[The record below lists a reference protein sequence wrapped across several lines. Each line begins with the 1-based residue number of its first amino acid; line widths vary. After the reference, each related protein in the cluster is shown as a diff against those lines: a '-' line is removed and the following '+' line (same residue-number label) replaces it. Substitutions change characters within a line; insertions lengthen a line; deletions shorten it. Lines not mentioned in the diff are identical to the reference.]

1 MNRGLSNL
9 TLFHMEKTDMTDA
22 IQFGTSHADV
32 EHTDT
37 DLEQISE
44 NKLIERFQR
53 GDTEAFNPLV
63 LKYQK
68 KIYSFLYRRVRDR
81 ETAKD
86 LCQEVFL
93 KAFKALPNFKGD
105 STFYSWVYRIA
116 INCSIDF
123 QRQRNR
129 VKFLTFEELSFDADD
144 VLRMVNSY
152 PSPEMITETEELG
165 RIIRKAVQ
173 KLPPGQRRVFNLRHR
188 RALAIKEIAA
198 LLNRSEGTV
207 KAHLHHAHQR
217 LQGMLLPYL
226 RNQPLEWNEET

>member
-1 MNRGLSNL
+1 M
-9 TLFHMEKTDMTDA
+9 TYTQKTTT
-22 IQFGTSHADV
+22 FY
-32 EHTDT
+32 TDT
-37 DLEQISE
+37 ELEQIDE
-44 NKLIERFQR
+44 DALVNQFQN

-68 KIYSFLYRRVRDR
+68 KIYNLMYQRVRDQ

-93 KAFKALPNFKGD
+93 KAFNALPNFKGG
-105 STFYSWVYRIA
+105 SAFYSWIYRIA

-129 VKFLTFEELSFDADD
+129 DKVLTFEELPFEADE
-144 VLRMVNSY
+144 VLRMTDAY
-152 PSPEMITETEELG
+152 PSPERLLDEKELG
-165 RIIRKAVQ
+165 LIIRKAVK

-188 RALAIKEIAA
+188 RELAIKEIAA

-207 KAHLHHAHQR
+207 KAHLHHAHRQ

-226 RNQPLEWNEET
+226 RNEPLEWNGEV

>member
-1 MNRGLSNL
+1 
-9 TLFHMEKTDMTDA
+9 MEKTYMTNA
-22 IQFGTSHADV
+22 MQFGTSHTNI

-37 DLEQISE
+37 NLERISE
-44 NKLIERFQR
+44 DELVERFQS

-68 KIYSFLYRRVRDR
+68 KIYNFLYRRVRDK
-81 ETAKD
+81 ETAED

-105 STFYSWVYRIA
+105 STFYSWIYRIA
-116 INCSIDF
+116 INCNIDF

-144 VLRMVNSY
+144 VLRMVNAY
-152 PSPEMITETEELG
+152 PSAETITETEELG
-165 RIIRKAVQ
+165 RIIRMAVR

-188 RALAIKEIAA
+188 KALAIKEIAA
-198 LLNRSEGTV
+198 LLNRSEGTG
-207 KAHLHHAHQR
+207 KAHLHHAHRQLR
-217 LQGMLLPYL
+217 GMLLPYL
-226 RNQPLEWNEET
+226 RNEPLEWNGEA

>member
-1 MNRGLSNL
+1 M
-9 TLFHMEKTDMTDA
+9 TYTEKSTTFYTDA
-22 IQFGTSHADV
+22 
-32 EHTDT
+32 E
-37 DLEQISE
+37 LEQIDE
-44 NKLIERFQR
+44 NALVNQFQN
-53 GDTEAFNPLV
+53 GDTAAFNPLV

-68 KIYSFLYRRVRDR
+68 KIYNLMYQRVRDQ

-93 KAFKALPNFKGD
+93 KAFNALPNFKGG
-105 STFYSWVYRIA
+105 SAFYSWIYRIA

-129 VKFLTFEELSFDADD
+129 DKVLTFEELPFEADEA
-144 VLRMVNSY
+144 LRMSDAH
-152 PSPEMITETEELG
+152 PSPEQLFNEKELG
-165 RIIRKAVQ
+165 LIIRKAVR

-188 RALAIKEIAA
+188 RELAIKDIAA

-207 KAHLHHAHQR
+207 KAHLHHAHRR

-226 RNQPLEWNEET
+226 RNEPLEWNGEIR

>member
-1 MNRGLSNL
+1 
-9 TLFHMEKTDMTDA
+9 MTYT
-22 IQFGTSHADV
+22 QKNTTFYT
-32 EHTDT
+32 ETE
-37 DLEQISE
+37 LEQIDE
-44 NKLIERFQR
+44 DALVNQFQN

-68 KIYSFLYRRVRDR
+68 KIYNLMYQRVRDQ

-93 KAFKALPNFKGD
+93 KAFNALPNFKGG
-105 STFYSWVYRIA
+105 SAFYSWIYRIA

-129 VKFLTFEELSFDADD
+129 DKVLTFEELPFEADE
-144 VLRMVNSY
+144 VLRMTDSY
-152 PSPEMITETEELG
+152 PSPERLLDEKELG
-165 RIIRKAVQ
+165 LIIRKAVK

-188 RALAIKEIAA
+188 RELAIKEIAA

-207 KAHLHHAHQR
+207 KAHLHHAHRQ

-226 RNQPLEWNEET
+226 RNEPLEWNGEIQ

>member
-1 MNRGLSNL
+1 MTYSQKPA
-9 TLFHMEKTDMTDA
+9 TFYTD
-22 IQFGTSHADV
+22 S
-32 EHTDT
+32 E
-37 DLEQISE
+37 LEQIDE
-44 NKLIERFQR
+44 GKLVNQFQN

-63 LKYQK
+63 LKYEK
-68 KIYSFLYRRVRDR
+68 KIYNLMYQRVRDQ

-93 KAFKALPNFKGD
+93 KAFNALPNFKGG
-105 STFYSWVYRIA
+105 SAFYSWIYRIA

-129 VKFLTFEELSFDADD
+129 DKVLTFEELPVEADE
-144 VLRMVNSY
+144 VLRMTDSS
-152 PSPEMITETEELG
+152 PSPERLLDEKELG
-165 RIIRKAVQ
+165 LIIRKAVK

-188 RALAIKEIAA
+188 RELAIKEIAA

-207 KAHLHHAHQR
+207 KAHLHHAHRQ

-226 RNQPLEWNEET
+226 RNEPLEWNGEIR

>member
-1 MNRGLSNL
+1 
-9 TLFHMEKTDMTDA
+9 MTDA
-22 IQFGTSHADV
+22 IEFSTSHTDV
-32 EHTDT
+32 EYTDT
-37 DLEQISE
+37 NLEQISE
-44 NKLIERFQR
+44 DELIRRFQN
-53 GDTEAFNPLV
+53 GDTEALNPLV

-68 KIYSFLYRRVRDR
+68 KIYNFLYRRVRDR
-81 ETAKD
+81 EAAED

-105 STFYSWVYRIA
+105 STFYSWIYRIA

-129 VKFLTFEELSFDADD
+129 VKVLAFEELSYDADD
-144 VLRMVNSY
+144 VLRMMNAH
-152 PSPEMITETEELG
+152 PSPEKLTESEELG

-188 RALAIKEIAA
+188 RELAIKEIAA
-198 LLNRSEGTV
+198 LLNRSEGTI

-226 RNQPLEWNEET
+226 QNQPLEWNGEI

>member
-1 MNRGLSNL
+1 M
-9 TLFHMEKTDMTDA
+9 TYTQKPTIFYTD
-22 IQFGTSHADV
+22 S
-32 EHTDT
+32 E
-37 DLEQISE
+37 LEQIDE
-44 NKLIERFQR
+44 GELVNQFQN

-68 KIYSFLYRRVRDR
+68 KIYNLMYQRVRDQ

-93 KAFKALPNFKGD
+93 KAFNALPNFKGG
-105 STFYSWVYRIA
+105 SAFYSWIYRIA

-129 VKFLTFEELSFDADD
+129 DKVLTFEELPFEADE
-144 VLRMVNSY
+144 VLRMADSH
-152 PSPEMITETEELG
+152 PSPEQLLNEKELG
-165 RIIRKAVQ
+165 LIIRKAVK

-188 RALAIKEIAA
+188 RELAIKEIAA

-207 KAHLHHAHQR
+207 KAHLHHAHRQ

-226 RNQPLEWNEET
+226 RNEPLEWNGEIR

>member
-1 MNRGLSNL
+1 M
-9 TLFHMEKTDMTDA
+9 TYTQKTTT
-22 IQFGTSHADV
+22 FY
-32 EHTDT
+32 TDT
-37 DLEQISE
+37 ELEQIDE
-44 NKLIERFQR
+44 DALVNQFQN

-68 KIYSFLYRRVRDR
+68 KIYNLMYQRVRDQ

-93 KAFKALPNFKGD
+93 KAFNALPNFKGG
-105 STFYSWVYRIA
+105 SAFYSWIYRIA

-123 QRQRNR
+123 QRQCNRNK
-129 VKFLTFEELSFDADD
+129 VLTFEELPFEADE
-144 VLRMVNSY
+144 VLRMTDSY
-152 PSPEMITETEELG
+152 PSPERLLDEKELG
-165 RIIRKAVQ
+165 LIIRKAVK

-188 RALAIKEIAA
+188 RELAIKEIAA

-207 KAHLHHAHQR
+207 KAHLHHAHRQ

-226 RNQPLEWNEET
+226 RNEPLEWNGEV

>member
-1 MNRGLSNL
+1 MTS
-9 TLFHMEKTDMTDA
+9 TEKNTTFYTDA
-22 IQFGTSHADV
+22 
-32 EHTDT
+32 E
-37 DLEQISE
+37 LEQIDE
-44 NKLIERFQR
+44 DALVNRFQS

-68 KIYSFLYRRVRDR
+68 KIYNLLYQRVRDP

-93 KAFKALPNFKGD
+93 KAFNALPNFKGG
-105 STFYSWVYRIA
+105 SAFYSWIYRIA

-129 VKFLTFEELSFDADD
+129 DKVLIFEELPLEPDEA
-144 VLRMVNSY
+144 LRMTDSY
-152 PSPEMITETEELG
+152 PSPERFLDEKELG
-165 RIIRKAVQ
+165 LIIRKAVK

-188 RALAIKEIAA
+188 RELAIKEIAA

-207 KAHLHHAHQR
+207 KAHLHHAHRQ

-226 RNQPLEWNEET
+226 RNEPLEWNGELQ

>member
-1 MNRGLSNL
+1 M
-9 TLFHMEKTDMTDA
+9 TYTEKSTIFYTDA
-22 IQFGTSHADV
+22 
-32 EHTDT
+32 E
-37 DLEQISE
+37 LEQIDE
-44 NKLIERFQR
+44 NALVNQFQN
-53 GDTEAFNPLV
+53 GDTAAFNPLV

-68 KIYSFLYRRVRDR
+68 KIYNLMYQRVRDQ

-93 KAFKALPNFKGD
+93 KAFNALPNFKGG
-105 STFYSWVYRIA
+105 SAFYSWIYRIA

-129 VKFLTFEELSFDADD
+129 DRVLTFEELPFEADE
-144 VLRMVNSY
+144 VLRMSDSH
-152 PSPEMITETEELG
+152 PSPEQLFNEKELG
-165 RIIRKAVQ
+165 LIIRKAVR

-188 RALAIKEIAA
+188 RELAIKDIAA

-207 KAHLHHAHQR
+207 KAHLHHAHRR

-226 RNQPLEWNEET
+226 RNEPLEWNGEIR

>member
-1 MNRGLSNL
+1 
-9 TLFHMEKTDMTDA
+9 MTYT
-22 IQFGTSHADV
+22 QKNTTFYT
-32 EHTDT
+32 ETE
-37 DLEQISE
+37 LEQIDE
-44 NKLIERFQR
+44 DALVNQFQN

-68 KIYSFLYRRVRDR
+68 KIYNLMYQRVRDQ

-93 KAFKALPNFKGD
+93 KAFNALPNFKGG
-105 STFYSWVYRIA
+105 SAFYSWIYRIA

-129 VKFLTFEELSFDADD
+129 DKVLTFEELPFEADE
-144 VLRMVNSY
+144 VLRMTDSY
-152 PSPEMITETEELG
+152 PSPERLLDEKELG
-165 RIIRKAVQ
+165 LIIRKAVK

-188 RALAIKEIAA
+188 RELAIKEIAA

-207 KAHLHHAHQR
+207 KAHLHHAHRQ

-226 RNQPLEWNEET
+226 RNEPLEWNGEV

>member
-1 MNRGLSNL
+1 
-9 TLFHMEKTDMTDA
+9 MTDA
-22 IQFGTSHADV
+22 IQFGTSHIDV
-32 EHTDT
+32 EYTDT
-37 DLEQISE
+37 NLEQMSE
-44 NKLIERFQR
+44 DALIREFQN

-68 KIYSFLYRRVRDR
+68 KIYNFLYRRVRDR
-81 ETAKD
+81 EAAKD

-116 INCSIDF
+116 INCSIDY
-123 QRQRNR
+123 QRQQSR
-129 VKFLTFEELSFDADD
+129 VRVFAFEELSFDADD
-144 VLRMVNSY
+144 VLRMMNSH
-152 PSPEMITETEELG
+152 PSPETLTESEELG

-188 RALAIKEIAA
+188 RELAIKEIAA
-198 LLNRSEGTV
+198 LLNRSEGTI

-226 RNQPLEWNEET
+226 QNQPLEWNGEI

>member
-1 MNRGLSNL
+1 MTYMQTPT
-9 TLFHMEKTDMTDA
+9 TLYTD
-22 IQFGTSHADV
+22 S
-32 EHTDT
+32 E
-37 DLEQISE
+37 LEQIDE
-44 NKLIERFQR
+44 NELVNRFQS

-68 KIYSFLYRRVRDR
+68 KIYSLMYQRVRDQ

-93 KAFKALPNFKGD
+93 KAFKALPNFKGG
-105 STFYSWVYRIA
+105 SAFYSWIYRIA

-129 VKFLTFEELSFDADD
+129 GKIFPFEELSPENED
-144 VLRMVNSY
+144 VLKITDPH
-152 PSPEMITETEELG
+152 PSPDRILEEKELG
-165 RIIRKAVQ
+165 YIIQKAVK

-198 LLNRSEGTV
+198 LLNRSEGTI
-207 KAHLHHAHQR
+207 KAHLHHAHRQ

-226 RNQPLEWNEET
+226 QNEPLKWNGETQ

>member
-1 MNRGLSNL
+1 
-9 TLFHMEKTDMTDA
+9 MTDA
-22 IQFGTSHADV
+22 IQFGTSQTNI
-32 EHTDT
+32 EHTYT
-37 DLEQISE
+37 NLEQISE
-44 NKLIERFQR
+44 DELVERFQS

-68 KIYSFLYRRVRDR
+68 KIYNFLYRRVQNR
-81 ETAKD
+81 ETAED

-105 STFYSWVYRIA
+105 STFYSWIYRIA
-116 INCSIDF
+116 INCGIDF

-144 VLRMVNSY
+144 VLRIVNAY
-152 PSPEMITETEELG
+152 PSPETITEIEELG
-165 RIIRKAVQ
+165 HIIRKAVQ

-188 RALAIKEIAA
+188 RALAIKEIAV

-207 KAHLHHAHQR
+207 KAHLYHAHQR

>member
-1 MNRGLSNL
+1 
-9 TLFHMEKTDMTDA
+9 MTYTQR
-22 IQFGTSHADV
+22 IPTFY
-32 EHTDT
+32 TDT
-37 DLEQISE
+37 ELEQIDE
-44 NKLIERFQR
+44 DALVNQFQN

-68 KIYSFLYRRVRDR
+68 KIYNLMYQRVRDQ

-93 KAFKALPNFKGD
+93 KAFNALPNFKGG
-105 STFYSWVYRIA
+105 SAFYSWIYRIA

-129 VKFLTFEELSFDADD
+129 NKVLTFEELPVEADE
-144 VLRMVNSY
+144 VLRMTDAH
-152 PSPEMITETEELG
+152 PSPERLLDEKELG
-165 RIIRKAVQ
+165 LIIRKAVK

-188 RALAIKEIAA
+188 RELAIKEIAA

-207 KAHLHHAHQR
+207 KAHLHHAHRQ
-217 LQGMLLPYL
+217 LQSMLLPYL
-226 RNQPLEWNEET
+226 RNEPLEWNGEIQ